1 MITINTE
8 KGLVKVESWDDVE
21 ALPGFI
27 KNLNPLNQKLDSIIG
42 RYIFKEEINCG
53 LSNCRKPHSKG
64 FIVKTLYGAT
74 TNIGK
79 DCGKTY
85 FGVDFE
91 TLSKKFDRDITEFE
105 NRDKLWSFSFRVD
118 EIQELIS
125 NLRFNEYGANWVYKK
140 TRYLVTMGAGCPNE
154 VVKQILSMVKSGS
167 NTLFKPRE
175 ATDFEIESLSASQN
189 RQISKPHF
197 IEERIADILGLDA
210 LYSENDLKNIL
221 VMDLEENIKTF
232 ISKDIDRLSF
242 EDLKYWSKWIG
253 TVEINLKKASD
264 SIEAGRNLLTQSN
277 LQPFLALL
285 TKNEDKLTFR
295 RFLKELSDQT

>member
-8 KGLVKVESWDDVE
+8 KGLIKVESWEDVE

-27 KNLNPLNQKLDSIIG
+27 KDLNPLNQKLDSIIG
-42 RYIFKEEINCG
+42 RYVFKEEINCG
-53 LSNCRKPHSKG
+53 LSNCHKPHAKG
-64 FIVKTLYGAT
+64 FIVKTLDGAT

-91 TLSKKFDRDITEFE
+91 TLSKKFDRDIIEFE

-118 EIQELIS
+118 EIQEIIS
-125 NLRFNEYGANWVYKK
+125 NLRFNKYGAKWVYKK

-154 VVKQILSMVKSGS
+154 VVRQILSMVKNDSS
-167 NTLFKPRE
+167 SLFKPRE
-175 ATDFEIESLSASQN
+175 ATDSEIEALSNTQN
-189 RQISKPHF
+189 KQITKPHF
-197 IEERIADILGLDA
+197 IEEKIADILGLEA

-221 VMDLEENIKTF
+221 VICLEENIKTF
-232 ISKDIDRLSF
+232 VSKDIDKLSF
-242 EDLKYWSKWIG
+242 EDLKHWSKWID

-264 SIEAGRNLLTQSN
+264 SIQAGRVLLTQSN

-295 RFLKELSDQT
+295 HYLKELGDPS